1 MPLCSKVD
9 DRWRYVSF
17 EPDDITGWFLSLLL
31 TGKSK
36 NELVQICKWT
46 MTQNRRMHACN

>member
-1 MPLCSKVD
+1 MLLRSKVD

-17 EPDDITGWFLSLLL
+17 EPDDIRRWFLGLLL

-36 NELVQICKWT
+36 NELVQICKWI
-46 MTQNRRMHACN
+46 MPQNRRMLARN